1 MRSGSI
7 SRTMCAPR
15 SAASPSW
22 TPGGS
27 VYSFTILAHMKYR
40 KSADFAPDGFKMP
53 AYKILDPICLAFF
66 IFMYITLLI
75 GEETRIVALVG
86 LTWFGVFSTVCYFIY
101 ERKQKVNP
109 DPTSIGK

>member
-1 MRSGSI
+1 MPQMKTAFILFS
-7 SRTMCAPR
+7 
-15 SAASPSW
+15 SAAS
-22 TPGGS
+22 TVILF